1 MLELQDISV
10 VFHPKTINEKVALS
24 HINFRIEDGDFVTI
38 IGSNG
43 QGNRRCSRQSVE
55 PLPLITDIS
64 FLISRTSL
72 H

>member
-10 VFHPKTINEKVALS
+10 VFHPKTIDEKVALS

-43 QGNRRCSRQSVE
+43 AGKSTLFQTISGAV
-55 PLPLITDIS
+55 PLITDIS